1 MPIFSRRALPDDVRR
16 ALDLPAGDRVLAAA
30 RSGDRWLAA
39 TRLALYVVGSA
50 ADAGAGPV
58 RRHLW
63 SDVDRASFAPEPPA
77 ITVHWV
83 TGSVEELPLD
93 PPVPVAFAQTLRER
107 IQSSVV
113 HVESVT
119 VPGAGPVRVALRR
132 GEAGELFTQVIGTGR
147 VDLADPAVAALL
159 DEVEARVRAAAGLRA

>member
-1 MPIFSRRALPDDVRR
+1 MPLFSRRHALPDDVRR

-30 RSGDRWLAA
+30 ASRGRWLVA
-39 TRLALYVVGSA
+39 TRLALYVAGGP
-50 ADAGAGPV
+50 ADGVPV

-63 SDVDRASFAPEPPA
+63 SDVDRASFAPDPPA

-83 TGSVEELPLD
+83 SGAAEDLPLD

-107 IQSSVV
+107 VQSSVV
-113 HVESVT
+113 HVETVS

-132 GEAGELFTQVIGTGR
+132 GEAEELFTQVIGTGR

-159 DEVEARVRAAAGLRA
+159 DAAEARVRAAAGLRA

>member
-1 MPIFSRRALPDDVRR
+1 MPLFSRRHALPDDVRR

-30 RSGDRWLAA
+30 ASGERWLAA
-39 TRLALYVVGSA
+39 TRLALYVAGSG
-50 ADAGAGPV
+50 ADAPV

-63 SDVDRASFAPEPPA
+63 SDVDRASFAPEPAA

-93 PPVPVAFAQTLRER
+93 PPVPVTFAQTLRER
-107 IQSSVV
+107 VQSSVV
-113 HVESVT
+113 HVETVT

-147 VDLADPAVAALL
+147 VDLTDPGVAALL
-159 DEVEARVRAAAGLRA
+159 DAAEARVRAAAGLRA